1 MKLEL
6 ETIGVIHTP
15 YKEKFAV
22 PRQPGLVSAA
32 KAQLILSPPF
42 DEADALRGIEQF
54 SHVWLI
60 FAFHET
66 MDKGWN
72 PTVRPP
78 RLGGNERLGVF
89 ATRSTFRPNPL
100 GLSVAKLD
108 GITIKNNQCILNLSG
123 IDLVDGTPILDIKP
137 YVPYA
142 DSLPDAQAG
151 YATHAPVADM
161 PVTFTDEAF
170 HQMTEQRKKHPELQT
185 FITQVLA
192 QDPRPAY
199 KKNKTTRQEYGVKLY
214 DFNVR
219 WAVEDNITTVLS
231 VIKTDTITTPATV
244 TTPVTEVESESKND

>member
-1 MKLEL
+1 MSIQL
-6 ETIGVIHTP
+6 ETVGIIHTP

-42 DEADALRGIEQF
+42 DEADSLRGLEQF

-108 GITIKNNQCILNLSG
+108 GISIKNNQCILNLSG

-142 DSLPDAQAG
+142 DSLPNADAG
-151 YATHAPVADM
+151 YATDAPIADM
-161 PVTFTDEAF
+161 PVEFTAEALI
-170 HQMTEQRKKHPELQT
+170 QITAQRKKHPELQT
-185 FITQVLA
+185 FIAQVLA

-199 KKNKTTRQEYGVKLY
+199 KKNKTARQEYGVKLY

-219 WAVEDNITTVLS
+219 WTVEDNITMVQS
-231 VIKTDTITTPATV
+231 ITQTEAAVQTADKV
-244 TTPVTEVESESKND
+244 TTTTKAETSND